1 MTNMDMKKSEGEND
15 GGEVNGLGVRAELH
29 VDDGRDSELPDL
41 ELEAA
46 LKDFKSSV
54 HAWSDAA
61 YSRPR
66 EVARTVRRRSWRLAA
81 SWAMGCLLVVG
92 SVSGGLLERQH
103 KMEMARIAAAQQAA
117 DREKQLREQEARAKV
132 TDEDLL
138 ADVDS
143 AVSRQVPS
151 AMEPLAQL
159 MTEDETK

>member
-1 MTNMDMKKSEGEND
+1 MTIEKKSEDRID
-15 GGEVNGLGVRAELH
+15 GDELNSFEASAELH
-29 VDDGRDSELPDL
+29 VDDAQDL
-41 ELEAA
+41 ELQAA

-66 EVARTVRRRSWRLAA
+66 QVARAAKSRGWRLAA

-92 SVSGGLLERQH
+92 SVSGGLFERQH
-103 KMEMARIAAAQQAA
+103 RIELARIASHQQAA
-117 DREKQLREQEARAKV
+117 DREKQLREQEARARV

-143 AVSRQVPS
+143 AVSRQVPN